1 MGQRERFNQEIRRRV
16 EREIGLVEK
25 RNPRGFFQAAKE
37 LLGEGVRAYAGGVNK
52 VVDWVMENVPDVENW
67 ISTSPLFRPGGED
80 MDDQSILQEFKSK
93 GPTGEHTPQT
103 FDQQGYRAPSR
114 GGHQRTS
121 AMDQRA
127 SIMDTEVEQEAP
139 EQEAPEE
146 EPSFGGGSLPKI
158 DFKGGAILVGTKE
171 VTDADQLNDAD
182 AMALARELASANM
195 EIGEPNRA
203 RQIIN
208 QVLEVRRRHAVDH
221 QRQTMSL
228 LD

>member
-1 MGQRERFNQEIRRRV
+1 
-16 EREIGLVEK
+16 
-25 RNPRGFFQAAKE
+25 
-37 LLGEGVRAYAGGVNK
+37 
-52 VVDWVMENVPDVENW
+52 
-67 ISTSPLFRPGGED
+67 

-127 SIMDTEVEQEAP
+127 SIMDTEVEEEVEEEAP
-139 EQEAPEE
+139 EEEAPE
-146 EPSFGGGSLPKI
+146 EPSFGGGRLPKI

-182 AMALARELASANM
+182 AMALARELASANI

-221 QRQTMSL
+221 KRQTMSL